1 VLTEDDKIFGKA
13 SLKKLHIFI
22 DGSWL
27 FRICQPD
34 GILASRT
41 ERSGYGFDI
50 NFAKLSKVLLQHVRH
65 YDRDCA
71 KVGEK
76 YYVTTILIIPENIDN
91 LVEDDSDTTINVV
104 ERIKRTS
111 ISRSSVA
118 ENAVKAGYSTDG
130 IFRPILSRFMF
141 EKFTDGVFQEKQV
154 NAALVALL
162 VKSVFTNPGDYH
174 LLMTGD
180 TDIINA
186 VNVAYP
192 EYYKNIVIATTHPD
206 ELKAEHR
213 HTSFSFNKHEFDLP
227 PFYLQDFV
235 KEIIN
240 GQFIYECSKCRVI
253 FTRKLAIHG
262 TRRPYCREC
271 LELRT

>member
-1 VLTEDDKIFGKA
+1 MLTEEDKILEKA

-27 FRICQPD
+27 FRVCQPV

-41 ERSGYGFDI
+41 ERSGYSFDI

-76 YYVTTILIIPENIDN
+76 YYVTTILTIPENIEN
-91 LVEDDSDTTINVV
+91 LVDDDSESTINIV

-118 ENAVKAGYSTDG
+118 ENAVKAGYSADG
-130 IFRPILSRFMF
+130 ISRPILNRHMF
-141 EKFTDGVFQEKQV
+141 EKYTDGVFQEKQV

-162 VKSVFTNPGDYH
+162 VRSVFINPGDYH
-174 LLMTGD
+174 LLISGD
-180 TDIINA
+180 NDIITA
-186 VNVAYP
+186 LSVAYP
-192 EYYKNIVIATTHPD
+192 EYYKNMVIATTHPD
-206 ELKAEHR
+206 ELKVEHR
-213 HTSFSFNKHEFDLP
+213 HTSFSFYKHKFDIP

-235 KEIIN
+235 KEIVN

-253 FTRKLAIHG
+253 FTRTLAVHG
-262 TRRPYCREC
+262 TRRPYCRTC